1 MFEHVINNTC
11 AHFLQEQEPIVL
23 GRGGGPSTKTIYN
36 KSRSYNCDKDIRGS
50 NNQVG
55 AVHYLKVN
63 FAIFFFKHYLARF
76 LVTVTR

>member
-1 MFEHVINNTC
+1 MFEHVINNTY
-11 AHFLQEQEPIVL
+11 AHLLQEQEPIVL

-36 KSRSYNCDKDIRGS
+36 KSRSYNCDRDILGS

-55 AVHYLKVN
+55 AVQVN